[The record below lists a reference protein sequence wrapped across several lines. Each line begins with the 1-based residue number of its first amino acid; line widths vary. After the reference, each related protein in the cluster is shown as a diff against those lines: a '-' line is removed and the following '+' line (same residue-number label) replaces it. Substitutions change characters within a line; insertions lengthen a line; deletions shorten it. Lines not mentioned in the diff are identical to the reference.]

1 MNKLKELAYKQL
13 QSGSTQINY
22 KEIVNYLKNSE
33 GFFADDIVSKED
45 REKIYAGEKD
55 LQPNNDLQQTDSVE

>member
-33 GFFADDIVSKED
+33 GFFADDIVSQAD
-45 REKIYAGEKD
+45 REKVYAGEKD
-55 LQPNNDLQQTDSVE
+55 L